1 MIKKLMNFLILLLS
15 MTTYHH
21 GTVAQ
26 LRSSFTSFD
35 PTLDGRKEIA
45 KYNQFMDEI
54 FTRMNIAIKAKNLDP
69 MDLKLL
75 PNADKM
81 PRLQQSTFYGVTNV
95 KAWLHGMSSLNRTDD
110 VSIFFH
116 SDHRTIQCPFS
127 LGPLELRVMKNVN
140 GNVKTAKA
148 VTDIMLGLMDMR
160 IKRGQA
166 EITDV
171 YFDEPGGVSV
181 SGNLRRAQFKKS
193 STQTYDND
201 RPYRLA
207 LASRAVASLKKVAR
221 LVTTSFEDSLE

>member
-1 MIKKLMNFLILLLS
+1 
-15 MTTYHH
+15 MTATS
-21 GTVAQ
+21 TIAQ
-26 LRSSFTSFD
+26 LSPSYPSFD
-35 PTLDGRKEIA
+35 PMLDGRKEIA

-81 PRLQQSTFYGVTNV
+81 PRLQTTFVTNV
-95 KAWLHGMSSLNRTDD
+95 KAWLFGMSSLNRTDD

-127 LGPLELRVMKNVN
+127 LGPLELRVVKTVN
-140 GNVKTAKA
+140 GETKTAKA
-148 VTDIMLGLMDMR
+148 VTDTMLGLMDMR
-160 IKRGQA
+160 IKSGQA
-166 EITDV
+166 DITEV

-193 STQTYDND
+193 QTYDYD
-201 RPYRLA
+201 RPYRLS
-207 LASRAVASLKKVAR
+207 LATRAAASLKKVAR
-221 LVTTSFEDSLE
+221 LVTTSFKDSLE